1 MCINKVDTTN
11 RCEALKI
18 MFCYESITLI
28 HLTMLCYTA
37 SRWLSHSERPVSPV
51 CSARRTW
58 CNVGLYFTSGYVQSS
73 ESSLYDCH
81 SLAALCAGRGEDVP
95 HQRGLAPPLRPP
107 RPRDLAL
114 AAPVASPAPTPPA
127 PPAPAS
133 VQTRGRTLRCGHVV
147 SGDTWH
153 SVTWLTLSAARPRE
167 PRGALARVRGHA
179 RPAIAT
185 PAPTRG
191 LVAAAAPPAWGAQT
205 RVVTSTRAPVTRN

>member
-1 MCINKVDTTN
+1 MVVFHEWLWLCNIN
-11 RCEALKI
+11 
-18 MFCYESITLI
+18 
-28 HLTMLCYTA
+28 
-37 SRWLSHSERPVSPV
+37 
-51 CSARRTW
+51 
-58 CNVGLYFTSGYVQSS
+58 VQSS
-73 ESSLYDCH
+73 ESSLYNVR
-81 SLAALCAGRGEDVP
+81 SLVALSAGRGEDVP

-114 AAPVASPAPTPPA
+114 AASVASPAPTPPA

-133 VQTRGRTLRCGHVV
+133 VQTRGRTLSCGHVV

-191 LVAAAAPPAWGAQT
+191 LVAAAAPPTRGTQT
-205 RVVTSTRAPVTRN
+205 RVVASTRAAVTRN